1 MLKNVGNLQFVSEV
15 RPEVV
20 RDISKSV
27 FTKVKITQVTPDA
40 FIEKIWGTEMCIK
53 FESDEFSITGDYCN
67 RADSKVEDLGKGT
80 AVCVACRRSD
90 SESE

>member
-27 FTKVKITQVTPDA
+27 FKKVKITQVTPAA
-40 FIEKIWGTEMCIK
+40 FMEKNL
-53 FESDEFSITGDYCN
+53 GDRNVY
-67 RADSKVEDLGKGT
+67 KV
-80 AVCVACRRSD
+80 
-90 SESE
+90 

>member
-27 FTKVKITQVTPDA
+27 VKKVKITQVTPDA

-53 FESDEFSITGDYCN
+53 FE
-67 RADSKVEDLGKGT
+67 
-80 AVCVACRRSD
+80 
-90 SESE
+90 